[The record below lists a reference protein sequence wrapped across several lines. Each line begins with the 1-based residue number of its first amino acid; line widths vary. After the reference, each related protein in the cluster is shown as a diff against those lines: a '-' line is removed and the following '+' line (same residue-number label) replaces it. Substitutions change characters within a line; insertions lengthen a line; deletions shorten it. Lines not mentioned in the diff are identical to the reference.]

1 MSTPAA
7 TSFVIR
13 AMRPEDWPW
22 VRAIYLEGIATGN
35 ATFETEAP
43 PWESWDAAHAKE
55 PRIVAREPGGAGA
68 AAAGGDGAHD
78 TSGAILGWAALTPV
92 SGRCVYA
99 GVGDLSVYVAAS
111 ARGRGVGKALLMA
124 LVTESERAGI
134 WTLQAG
140 IFPENEASLAL
151 HKSCGF
157 REVGR
162 RERIGKMN
170 GVWRDVM
177 LLERRSRTTGI

>member
-1 MSTPAA
+1 MMTPAA
-7 TSFVIR
+7 TSFVIESMR
-13 AMRPEDWPW
+13 AQDWPE

-35 ATFETEAP
+35 ATFEVDAP
-43 PWESWDAAHAKE
+43 PWEIWDAAHAKE
-55 PRIVAREPGGAGA
+55 PRLVAREPGDPAGA
-68 AAAGGDGAHD
+68 R
-78 TSGAILGWAALTPV
+78 GAILGWAALTPV
-92 SGRCVYA
+92 SDRCVYA
-99 GVGDLSVYVAAS
+99 GVGDLSVYVAAA
-111 ARGRGVGKALLMA
+111 ARGRGVGKALLA
-124 LVTESERAGI
+124 SLVTDSERAGI

-177 LLERRSRTTGI
+177 LLERRSPIAGT